1 MVTAVHTP
9 ERKQTSPPPP
19 KKKKENNDLD
29 DMRGL
34 PCNLGDSKYVTP
46 RMHQQKMKSINVIS
60 VGTPIINVLITIQ
73 HLLSQHP

>member
-9 ERKQTSPPPP
+9 ELKQPFPPPQ
-19 KKKKENNDLD
+19 KKKKNNDLD

-46 RMHQQKMKSINVIS
+46 RMHQQKMKSITCNICRH
-60 VGTPIINVLITIQ
+60 TDY
-73 HLLSQHP
+73 